1 MAMSDTGLHSLVK
14 PSSEEQL
21 AVECLCKELQDL
33 KCYSSHFYGDQTFL
47 TETQV
52 FLDSL
57 RVVFAP
63 QSADTIQV
71 PGWLPCLQSL
81 IVTVSET
88 LYIVLSSYVCKQAA
102 DNVIVI
108 STRFKVHLKELLT
121 RLADIQKVVLS
132 MQHGM
137 VELIEAKSQTNV
149 VPVCDAERLANQSQ
163 HALDMLEGCHILLA
177 MVLEAVERK
186 CRFEVRFFN
195 TASITVGTLSVGRFA
210 WSLWQGE
217 GMEEVIHAGLWSTC
231 MGVTAAL
238 FQVPKIRVT
247 DVQTQL
253 VRHQKLRKKIKKM
266 SAGWRKNQDW
276 SYAKFV
282 HVPSPRNGAR
292 L

>member
-1 MAMSDTGLHSLVK
+1 MSDTGLHSLVK

-21 AVECLCKELQDL
+21 AVECLCKQLQHL
-33 KCYSSHFYGDQTFL
+33 KCHDNHFYGDQTFL
-47 TETQV
+47 SETQI
-52 FLDSL
+52 FLDRL
-57 RVVFAP
+57 HVVFTP
-63 QSADTIQV
+63 QSSDTIQV

-88 LYIVLSSYVCKQAA
+88 LYVVLSSYVCKKAA
-102 DNVIVI
+102 DDVIVI
-108 STRFKVHLKELLT
+108 PTRVKDLLKELLV
-121 RLADIQKVVLS
+121 RIVDIQKVVVT

-137 VELIEAKSQTNV
+137 VEMMEAKKQKNV
-149 VPVCDAERLANQSQ
+149 VPVRDAERLAHQSQ
-163 HALDMLEGCHILLA
+163 HALDMLEGCHVLLA
-177 MVLEAVERK
+177 TVVEVVERK

-195 TASITVGTLSVGRFA
+195 TASITVGTISVGRFA
-210 WSLWQGE
+210 WSLWQGD

-238 FQVPKIRVT
+238 FQVPRVRVT
-247 DVQTQL
+247 DIQTQL

-266 SAGWRKNQDW
+266 SAGWQKNQDW

-282 HVPSPRNGAR
+282 HIPSPRNGAR